1 MERARRHGFGWPAR
15 AAVFVL
21 VVVASTLV
29 AAAEPFASPQFTVTF
44 TQTYLSKTPRS
55 SSGLRTLITW
65 SDPGEP
71 NGKPKAVKSFVL
83 KFHPGTAFDTSALV
97 ACRAS
102 DTKVQRQ
109 GLYACPRRSK
119 LGGGST
125 EAITGGG
132 TPFKTVVTFFN
143 ARGHIIVLV
152 QVNGRTLINFRDQ
165 VKNGTI
171 HVNARIPTGIALTK
185 LDVTIPAHSRRI
197 KKKRR
202 VYMRTPRTCPTS
214 GSWTTTAT
222 FAYVDGSQQQ
232 VTSDSPC
239 VPAKPG

>member
-1 MERARRHGFGWPAR
+1 MVG
-15 AAVFVL
+15 
-21 VVVASTLV
+21 ASTL
-29 AAAEPFASPQFTVTF
+29 ALAAEPVASPQFTATF

-71 NGKPKAVKSFVL
+71 NGKPKAVKRFVL

-97 ACRAS
+97 VCRAS
-102 DTKVQRQ
+102 DIKVQRA
-109 GLYACPRRSK
+109 GLHACPRRSK

-143 ARGHIIVLV
+143 GRAQIIVLV
-152 QVNGRTLINFRDQ
+152 QVNGRTLINFRDR

-171 HVNARIPTGIALTK
+171 HVNARIPAGIALTK
-185 LDVTIPAHSRRI
+185 LDVTIPPHSRRI
-197 KKKRR
+197 KKRRR
-202 VYMRTPRTCPTS
+202 VYMRTPRTCPKG

-222 FAYVDGSQQQ
+222 FVYVDGSQQQ
-232 VTSDSPC
+232 VTSDAPC
-239 VPAKPG
+239 VAGISNR

>member
-1 MERARRHGFGWPAR
+1 M
-15 AAVFVL
+15 L
-21 VVVASTLV
+21 VVGTSTLAV
-29 AAAEPFASPQFTVTF
+29 ATEPLASPQFSATF
-44 TQTYLSKTPRS
+44 TQTYLSKAPRS

-71 NGKPKAVKSFVL
+71 NGKPKAAKSFIL

-97 ACRAS
+97 VCKAS
-102 DTKVQRQ
+102 DIKVQRL
-109 GLYACPRRSK
+109 GLHSCPRRSK

-143 ARGHIIVLV
+143 ARGQIIVLV
-152 QVNGRTLINFRDQ
+152 QVNGRTLTNFRDQ

-171 HVNARIPTGIALTK
+171 HVNTRIPTGIALTK

-202 VYMRTPRTCPTS
+202 VYMRTPRTCPTG

-222 FAYVDGSQQQ
+222 LVYVDGSQQQ
-232 VTSDSPC
+232 VTSDTPC
-239 VPAKPG
+239 VAAQSG

>member
-1 MERARRHGFGWPAR
+1 
-15 AAVFVL
+15 VL
-21 VVVASTLV
+21 VVGTSTLAV
-29 AAAEPFASPQFTVTF
+29 AAEPLASPQFTTIF
-44 TQTYLSKTPRS
+44 KQTYLSKTPRS

-65 SDPGEP
+65 TDPGEP
-71 NGKPKAVKSFVL
+71 NGKPKAVKRFIL

-97 ACRAS
+97 VCKAPDS
-102 DTKVQRQ
+102 KVQRA
-109 GLYACPRRSK
+109 GLHACPPRSK

-125 EAITGGG
+125 EAIAGSGIA
-132 TPFKTVVTFFN
+132 FKTVVTFFN

-152 QVNGRTLINFRDQ
+152 QVNGRTLTNFRDQ
-165 VKNGTI
+165 VKKNGTI
-171 HVNARIPTGIALTK
+171 HVNTRIPAGIALTK

-202 VYMRTPRTCPTS
+202 VYMRTPRTCPKS

-222 FAYVDGSQQQ
+222 FVYVDGSEQQ

-239 VPAKPG
+239 VAAKPG